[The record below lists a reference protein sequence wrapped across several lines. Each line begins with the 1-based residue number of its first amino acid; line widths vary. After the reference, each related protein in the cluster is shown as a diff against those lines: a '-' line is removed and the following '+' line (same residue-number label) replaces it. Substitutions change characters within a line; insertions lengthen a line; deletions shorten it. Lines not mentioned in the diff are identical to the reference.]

1 VASSDRGRVVAL
13 SLQLARAHQ
22 ELRHRI
28 DQLKAELGQRR
39 PDDAVLTTHCLA
51 FCAALTSHHRGED
64 TGMFADLL
72 RERPDLAG
80 TVAKLVQDHEMI
92 ASILTRVA
100 ELVDQATEPGGPGL
114 DAVRRE
120 LDGLTAIME
129 SHFRYEERT
138 ISAALD
144 AATTGAGWSEL
155 VFELRDRDGV
165 ERGFLLD

>member
-1 VASSDRGRVVAL
+1 MASSDRGRVVAL

-28 DQLKAELGQRR
+28 DRLRAGLGRDR
-39 PDDAVLTTHCLA
+39 PDGGALTAHCLA
-51 FCAALTSHHRGED
+51 FCAALTAHHRGED

-92 ASILTRVA
+92 ASILARVA
-100 ELVDQATEPGGPGL
+100 ELAELRDPEPE
-114 DAVRRE
+114 AISRE

-144 AATTGAGWSEL
+144 AGTTGAGWSEL
-155 VFELRDRDGV
+155 VFGLHDRDGI
-165 ERGFLLD
+165 RR